1 MKYSIHRN
9 LHTDFNVYE
18 ENKLD
23 ERSYFIPFSSEEALE
38 STDYKNERYGSD
50 RVTVLIGAGE
60 FSYFK

>member
-23 ERSYFIPFSSEEALE
+23 ERSYFIPFSSEEALD
-38 STDYKNERYGSD
+38 STDYKNVRYGAD
-50 RVTVLIGAGE
+50 RVTVLSGE
-60 FSYFK
+60 